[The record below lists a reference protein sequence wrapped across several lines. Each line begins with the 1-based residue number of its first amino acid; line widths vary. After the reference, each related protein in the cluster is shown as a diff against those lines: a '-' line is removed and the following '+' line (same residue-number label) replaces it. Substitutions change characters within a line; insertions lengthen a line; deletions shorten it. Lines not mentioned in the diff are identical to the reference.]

1 MVVHLQLSFEQFC
14 VRRMADGKEE
24 TVDGN
29 VIFLF
34 VLLALETD
42 EMSTFNA
49 VFTVETD
56 CVGIV

>member
-1 MVVHLQLSFEQFC
+1 
-14 VRRMADGKEE
+14 MADGKEE